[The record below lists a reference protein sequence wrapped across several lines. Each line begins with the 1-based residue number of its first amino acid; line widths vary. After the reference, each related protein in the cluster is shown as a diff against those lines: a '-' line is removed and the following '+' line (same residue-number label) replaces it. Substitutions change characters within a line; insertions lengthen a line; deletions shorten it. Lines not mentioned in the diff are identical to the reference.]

1 MIEEIII
8 AIRTF
13 MEAGGDVLY
22 LIAATTFLMWA
33 IIFERY
39 LFIGGEHK
47 QDVVAALNYWE
58 GRAERTSWNAH
69 MIRERLISEV
79 GERLKA
85 NMGLIK
91 TLIALLPLLGLLGT
105 VTGMV
110 QVFEAMTYSGGN
122 ARSMAA
128 GVSAATIP
136 TMSGMVATL
145 SGVLANSFL
154 TSKVDAESHFLEDTL
169 TMDH

>member
-1 MIEEIII
+1 METIFV

-22 LIAATTFLMWA
+22 LIAIATFSMWA
-33 IIFERY
+33 IIFER
-39 LFIGGEHK
+39 LWFINTDHK
-47 QDVVAALNYWE
+47 QDVGQALTYWE
-58 GRAERTSWNAH
+58 SRAERTSWNAH
-69 MIRERLISEV
+69 MIRLRIISEV
-79 GERLKA
+79 NQRL
-85 NMGLIK
+85 NSYMSYIK
-91 TLIALLPLLGLLGT
+91 TLISLLPLLGLLGT

-145 SGVLANSFL
+145 SGVLAYTFL
-154 TSKVDAESHFLEDTL
+154 TSKVRSESDYMEDTL

>member
-39 LFIGGEHK
+39 LFIRGEHK
-47 QDVVAALNYWE
+47 QDVVSALNYWE
-58 GRAERTSWNAH
+58 GRVERTSWNAR

-145 SGVLANSFL
+145 SGVLANSLL
-154 TSKVDAESHFLEDTL
+154 TSKVDSESHFLEDTL

>member
-33 IIFERY
+33 IIFER
-39 LFIGGEHK
+39 FMFMSGEYK
-47 QDVVAALNYWE
+47 RDVVDALNYWE
-58 GRAERTSWNAH
+58 GRSERSSWNAR

-154 TSKVDAESHFLEDTL
+154 TSRVETETHFLEDTL
-169 TMDH
+169 TSDH